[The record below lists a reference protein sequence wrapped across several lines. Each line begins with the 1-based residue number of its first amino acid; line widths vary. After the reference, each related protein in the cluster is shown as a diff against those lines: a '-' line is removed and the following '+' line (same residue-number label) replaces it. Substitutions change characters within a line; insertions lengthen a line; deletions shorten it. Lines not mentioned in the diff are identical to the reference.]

1 MTIEAIV
8 MAIDHRL
15 FSIRVVVTTANVT
28 EVDLA
33 LSDASQDLLLLEAL
47 YIFQ

>member
-8 MAIDHRL
+8 MAIDRSL
-15 FSIRVVVTTANVT
+15 FSIRLVVTTANVT

-33 LSDASQDLLLLEAL
+33 LSEASQDLLLLDTL
-47 YIFQ
+47 YIF